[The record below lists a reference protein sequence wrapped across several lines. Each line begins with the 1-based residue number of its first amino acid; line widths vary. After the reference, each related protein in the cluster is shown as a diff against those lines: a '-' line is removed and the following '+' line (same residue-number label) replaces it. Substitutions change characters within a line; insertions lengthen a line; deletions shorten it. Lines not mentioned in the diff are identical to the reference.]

1 MGGLGPLIALAFT
14 MRTVLFVDDSSDLC
28 QVIEIMCQS
37 LPEVECIC
45 VSSMSAVLER
55 AEQVLRTGLAI
66 LDVNLGP
73 GEPSGV
79 EIYRWLKGQNY
90 HGKIVF
96 LSGHA
101 RRDPLVEEATGISG
115 VDFFQK
121 PLGFGQIEAMLLAA

>member
-1 MGGLGPLIALAFT
+1 
-14 MRTVLFVDDSSDLC
+14 MRRVLFVDDSSDLC
-28 QVIEIMCQS
+28 EVMELMCQS
-37 LPEVECIC
+37 LPGIECIC
-45 VSSMSAVLER
+45 VPSMSAVLER
-55 AEQVLRTGLAI
+55 AAQVLQTDLAI

-90 HGKIVF
+90 RGKIVF

-101 RRDPLVEEATGISG
+101 RTDPQVEEAARISG

-121 PLGFGQIEAMLLAA
+121 PLGFGQIEALILGTA

>member
-1 MGGLGPLIALAFT
+1 

-28 QVIEIMCQS
+28 EVFEFMCQS
-37 LPEVECIC
+37 LPEVECVC
-45 VSSMSAVLER
+45 VTSMSAVLER
-55 AEQVLRTGLAI
+55 VVQVMRTGLAI

-90 HGKIVF
+90 RGKVVF

-101 RRDPLVEEATGISG
+101 RTDPLVEEAAGISG

-121 PLGFGQIEAMLLAA
+121 PLAFGQLETLILGTA

>member
-1 MGGLGPLIALAFT
+1 
-14 MRTVLFVDDSSDLC
+14 MRTILFVDDSSDLC
-28 QVIEIMCQS
+28 QVVEAMCQS
-37 LPEVECIC
+37 LTEVECFC
-45 VSSMSAVLER
+45 ATSMSAVQER
-55 AEQVLRTGLAI
+55 AAQVLRTGLAI

-79 EIYRWLKGQNY
+79 DIYRWLRGKDY

-101 RRDPLVEEATGISG
+101 RTDPQVEEAARISG

-121 PLGFGQIEAMLLAA
+121 PLAFDEIEALILGTH

>member
-1 MGGLGPLIALAFT
+1 

-28 QVIEIMCQS
+28 QITELMCQS
-37 LPEVECIC
+37 LPEVQSIC

-55 AEQVLRTGLAI
+55 AAQVLRTDLAI

-79 EIYRWLKGQNY
+79 EIYRWLKEQNY

-101 RRDPLVEEATGISG
+101 RTDPLIEEAAGISG

-121 PLGFGQIEAMLLAA
+121 PLGFGQIEALILGTA

>member
-1 MGGLGPLIALAFT
+1 

-28 QVIEIMCQS
+28 QVIELMCQS
-37 LPEVECIC
+37 LPEVECVC
-45 VSSMSAVLER
+45 VTSMSAVLER
-55 AEQVLRTGLAI
+55 AAQVLRTALAI

-90 HGKIVF
+90 CGKIVF

-101 RRDPLVEEATGISG
+101 RTDPLVEDAARISG
-115 VDFFQK
+115 VDFLQK
-121 PLGFGQIEAMLLAA
+121 PLGFGQLETLILETA

>member
-1 MGGLGPLIALAFT
+1 
-14 MRTVLFVDDSSDLC
+14 MRTILFVDDSSDLC
-28 QVIEIMCQS
+28 QVMEVMCQS

-45 VSSMSAVLER
+45 VTSMSAVRGR

-101 RRDPLVEEATGISG
+101 RRDPLVQEAAAISG

-121 PLGFGQIEAMLLAA
+121 PLGFGQIEALILAA

>member
-1 MGGLGPLIALAFT
+1 

-28 QVIEIMCQS
+28 EVVEFMCQS
-37 LPEVECIC
+37 LPEVECVC
-45 VSSMSAVLER
+45 VTSMSAVLER
-55 AEQVLRTGLAI
+55 AVQVLRTGLAI

-90 HGKIVF
+90 RGKIVF

-101 RRDPLVEEATGISG
+101 RTDPLVEDAARISG

-121 PLGFGQIEAMLLAA
+121 PLAFGQLETLILGTR